1 MELINITRAYKAH
14 QVELLDQKK
23 QLQREQQYAADLK
36 TLRTTRQHKVL
47 KKYGLMD
54 DKTERGEEGTT
65 G

>member
-54 DKTERGEEGTT
+54 DKTEGREEGTT